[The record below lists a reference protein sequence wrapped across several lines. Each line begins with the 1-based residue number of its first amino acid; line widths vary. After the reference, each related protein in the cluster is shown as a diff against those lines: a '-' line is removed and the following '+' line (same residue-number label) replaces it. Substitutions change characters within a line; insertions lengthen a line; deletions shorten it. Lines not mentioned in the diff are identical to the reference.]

1 MQIQHDIL
9 KSDIYN
15 MNEKKF
21 AISIT
26 DSFKVL
32 VQCTEIQAFNVQTNN

>member
-15 MNEKKF
+15 MNEKRF
-21 AISIT
+21 AMSII

-32 VQCTEIQAFNVQTNN
+32 VQYIETQAFSI

>member
-1 MQIQHDIL
+1 MWIQHDIL

-15 MNEKKF
+15 MNEKRF
-21 AISIT
+21 AMNII

-32 VQCTEIQAFNVQTNN
+32 V